1 MEFESI
7 KYEYIIIIIF
17 LVFLNFLL
25 CLFIF
30 KLSKY
35 LEALEDYLRN
45 FPKNTE
51 EAQKLWIKLFSK
63 NISGFSTFQDGTKAI
78 KDVAKFF
85 AIVSVMV
92 LLRGLTSILR

>member
-17 LVFLNFLL
+17 LIFLNFLL
-25 CLFIF
+25 YLFVF

-35 LEALEDYLRN
+35 LEALEEYLRN

-51 EAQKLWIKLFSK
+51 EAQKLLIKLFSE
-63 NISGFSTFQDGTKAI
+63 NISGFSTFQDDIKTI
-78 KDVAKFF
+78 KDIAKIF
-85 AIVSVMV
+85 AIISIMV
-92 LLRGLTSILR
+92 LLKGLTSILR